1 MRAAL
6 RRKSRG
12 PLSLVL
18 RMSLQGKLGN
28 MVKGHAGQLQE
39 AEDMKVTLLSSLVWN
54 QPGRMEAGVY
64 P

>member
-1 MRAAL
+1 
-6 RRKSRG
+6 
-12 PLSLVL
+12 
-18 RMSLQGKLGN
+18 